1 MVRIIT
7 VEREYGS
14 RGGEF
19 AHLLADYLGWRLID
33 KCIVDEIAG
42 KIGLDKRM
50 VANCDERLDPWY
62 YRLGKT
68 FWHASVE
75 RMPAI
80 MSSSEVFDSERLTSL
95 IRDYLK
101 DRVAEG
107 RCVVVGRGAASALIN
122 VPGTFHVFVYASTA
136 RKLAW
141 FRDQFPDRAADA
153 QQELEA
159 TDNRRAELHPALLQ
173 PGLERPPALPAHA
186 ELLHGLSG
194 DDWRDD
200 GSGGTGAQRQRDSGR
215 ASVEEFHLCKRRG
228 RTMRS
233 ALSIRSLCLAAVS
246 VSTAVMTAT
255 LMSAATAAVRLLR
268 LGCLVRLLRLRMLVH
283 LRAGLRMI
291 RLRLAALIRLRLRV
305 FVHLRARLRRYV

>member
-19 AHLLADYLGWRLID
+19 AHLLADYLGWRIID
-33 KCIVDEIAG
+33 NCIVDEIAS
-42 KIGLDKRM
+42 KIGLDKRT

-62 YRLGKT
+62 YRLGKS

-80 MSSSEVFDSERLTSL
+80 MASSEVFDAERLTRL
-95 IRDYLK
+95 IRDYLN

-107 RCVVVGRGAASALIN
+107 NCVVVGRGAASALIN

-141 FRDQFPDRAADA
+141 FRDQFPDRANEA

-159 TDNRRAELHPALLQ
+159 TDRRRASYIRRFYNQDWSDYRLYQLMLNSCMGFTAMV
-173 PGLERPPALPAHA
+173 GATLEAT
-186 ELLHGLSG
+186 GLSH
-194 DDWRDD
+194 
-200 GSGGTGAQRQRDSGR
+200 
-215 ASVEEFHLCKRRG
+215 SVNE
-228 RTMRS
+228 S
-233 ALSIRSLCLAAVS
+233 ALAA
-246 VSTAVMTAT
+246 AKQPQ
-255 LMSAATAAVRLLR
+255 
-268 LGCLVRLLRLRMLVH
+268 
-283 LRAGLRMI
+283 
-291 RLRLAALIRLRLRV
+291 
-305 FVHLRARLRRYV
+305 RR